1 MQTVPLSRNYDAWL
15 GLWTAANFNF
25 FFFPGSFV
33 HMPRVRTKLDGL
45 IDVLVIPVWKYGRE
59 QTYLWEGNA
68 WSSPHAVSW
77 VGARASENS
86 IRAQS

>member
-1 MQTVPLSRNYDAWL
+1 MPGL
-15 GLWTAANFNF
+15 GFGQLPILIF

-33 HMPRVRTKLDGL
+33 HMPRVRTKFDGL
-45 IDVLVIPVWKYGRE
+45 IDVLVIPVWKSGRE